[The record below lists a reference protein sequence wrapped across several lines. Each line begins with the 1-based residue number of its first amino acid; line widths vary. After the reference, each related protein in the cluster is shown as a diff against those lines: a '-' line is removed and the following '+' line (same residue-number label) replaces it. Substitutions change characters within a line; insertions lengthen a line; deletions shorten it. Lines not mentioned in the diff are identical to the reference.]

1 MLLAIDIGNTTI
13 AFGIF
18 KEKKLISTWKIS
30 TQSVLE
36 GESIRSPKG
45 IDSAIISSV
54 VPKATPVIKKMV
66 VQKYKIRPF
75 VLGENIKAPIKNLYR
90 NPKQV
95 GQDRLVNAVAAKD
108 LYGCPAV
115 IIDFGTAITFDVISK
130 RGEYG
135 GGVIFPG
142 IETSLN
148 ALSQKAALL
157 PKIKVAPPKRLI
169 GRDTVDSMR
178 SGVFYGIGA
187 LCDGIIAKLKAKYG
201 NTMPGQKPM
210 RIIATGGHAALI
222 TKYSKLIRKVNPNLT
237 LEGLRLIYERR

>member
-1 MLLAIDIGNTTI
+1 MLLAIDIGNTSI

-18 KEKKLISTWKIS
+18 KGKRLVRTWKVS
-30 TQSVLE
+30 TQEVIKKRALKL
-36 GESIRSPKG
+36 PKG

-54 VPKATPVIKKMV
+54 VPKATPMIKKTIAR
-66 VQKYKIRPF
+66 QYKIQPL

-90 NPKQV
+90 KPRQV
-95 GQDRLVNAVAAKD
+95 GQDRLVNAVAAKK
-108 LYGCPAV
+108 LYGYPAV
-115 IIDFGTAITFDVISK
+115 VIDFGTAITFDVISK
-130 RGEYG
+130 KGEYL

-157 PKIKVAPPKRLI
+157 PKIKVALPKDLI

-187 LCDGIIAKLKAKYG
+187 LCDGLISKLKAKYG
-201 NTMPGQKPM
+201 PM
-210 RIIATGGHAALI
+210 RVIATGGHCSLMK
-222 TKYSKLIRKVNPNLT
+222 KYSKSIGIISPNLT
-237 LEGLRLIYERR
+237 LKGLRIIRELSILSP